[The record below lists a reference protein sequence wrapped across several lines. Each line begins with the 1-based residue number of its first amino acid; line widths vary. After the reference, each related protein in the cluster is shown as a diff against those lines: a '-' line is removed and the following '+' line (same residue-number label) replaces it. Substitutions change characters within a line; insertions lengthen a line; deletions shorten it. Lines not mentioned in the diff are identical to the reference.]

1 MPSKTNL
8 LTLVCGEGRYIV
20 YSRAQSKESRQL
32 MLKKPKL
39 PNDFQGKILKD
50 RKRVAGYMFSLW
62 AFF

>member
-1 MPSKTNL
+1 MHNKTSL

-32 MLKKPKL
+32 KKPKL

-50 RKRVAGYMFSLW
+50 RERVAGYMFNLW